1 VSGNDLGPALAAA
14 LDRRLL
20 RCARL
25 VADTG
30 QDAGTVVH
38 GVRKDLKRVRALL
51 RLATDAGADATEF
64 ELACARIARALSR
77 RRDAD
82 AVLEALDR
90 LAARVSDPGDAC
102 LVAEARRHLH
112 VQAGKGG
119 DLDREVVRAELLRIR
134 RLVRDLDL
142 SSLKSG
148 KIENALAVTV
158 TSARSLTARLE
169 SRPRAKRFHALR
181 KAVKRELHQRD
192 WLTRRFPGSGK
203 GRKRLKQLATL
214 LGENQDISVLKAFL
228 RDEGLHK
235 GRLKQLVNA
244 ERDRIRAAALKI
256 ARGLYQ
262 E

>member
-1 VSGNDLGPALAAA
+1 MSGNDPGAALAAA

-20 RCARL
+20 RCGRL
-25 VADTG
+25 VADSG
-30 QDAGTVVH
+30 QDAGAVVH

-51 RLATDAGADATEF
+51 RLAADAGADAAEF
-64 ELACARIARALSR
+64 EQACARIARTLSR

-90 LAARVSDPGDAC
+90 LSARVSDPGDAC

-112 VQAGKGG
+112 VQASRAG
-119 DLDREVVRAELLRIR
+119 DLDREAVRAELLRIR

-142 SSLKSG
+142 SSLEPVQ
-148 KIENALAVTV
+148 IENALAVTV
-158 TSARSLTARLE
+158 ESARSLTARLE
-169 SRPRAKRFHALR
+169 ARPGAKRFHALR

-192 WLTRRFPGSGK
+192 WLTGRIPGTGT
-203 GRKRLKQLATL
+203 GRKRLKQLAAF
-214 LGENQDISVLKAFL
+214 LGENQDISVLKQFL

-244 ERDRIRAAALKI
+244 ERDRVRAGALKI
-256 ARGLYQ
+256 AKGLYQ
-262 E
+262 A

>member
-1 VSGNDLGPALAAA
+1 MSGNDLGAALAAA
-14 LDRRLL
+14 VDRRLL

-30 QDAGTVVH
+30 QDAGAVVH

-51 RLATDAGADATEF
+51 RLAADAGADAAEF
-64 ELACARIARALSR
+64 EAACARIARALSR

-90 LAARVSDPGDAC
+90 LSARVSGPADAR
-102 LVAEARRHLH
+102 LVTEARRHLH
-112 VQAGKGG
+112 VQAGQRG
-119 DLDREVVRAELLRIR
+119 DLDRRAVRTELLRIR
-134 RLVRDLDL
+134 RLVQKLDL

-148 KIENALAVTV
+148 KIGNALSMTV
-158 TSARSLTARLE
+158 ESARVLTARLE
-169 SRPRAKRFHALR
+169 ARPRAKRFHALR

-192 WLTRRFPGSGK
+192 WLTRRIPGSGA

-214 LGENQDISVLKAFL
+214 LGENQDISVLKGFL
-228 RDEGLHK
+228 RDEGLYN

-244 ERDRIRAAALKI
+244 ERDRVRGGALKI
-256 ARGLYQ
+256 ARGLYST
-262 E
+262 